1 MPLDCQHVFF
11 VKMSTRF
18 FSPFFDRVVCCWVVE
33 LVSSL
38 CILEIKPLV
47 ISFANSFSHS
57 VGFHCVLFVASFA
70 IQKLVSL
77 IRFHLFI
84 FAFISIALGGYRA
97 HFFQSI
103 YLLIIF
109 SISDIKLGLSSTV
122 QNIWVSPVISGLV
135 SNLTN

>member
-11 VKMSTRF
+11 GKMSTRF
-18 FSPFFDRVVCCWVVE
+18 FSPFFDRVVCCCVVE

-38 CILEIKPLV
+38 CILEIKL
-47 ISFANSFSHS
+47 FANSFSHS

-122 QNIWVSPVISGLV
+122 QNRWDSPVISGLV